1 VRRFGLRRCGAPAP
15 DPACR
20 ARFAGVPQRGTAAL
34 GAEISLMLGPESGR
48 GFITDRVEVKDL
60 TTRMPGEFSALS
72 PRRAP

>member
-1 VRRFGLRRCGAPAP
+1 
-15 DPACR
+15 
-20 ARFAGVPQRGTAAL
+20 
-34 GAEISLMLGPESGR
+34 MLGPESGR